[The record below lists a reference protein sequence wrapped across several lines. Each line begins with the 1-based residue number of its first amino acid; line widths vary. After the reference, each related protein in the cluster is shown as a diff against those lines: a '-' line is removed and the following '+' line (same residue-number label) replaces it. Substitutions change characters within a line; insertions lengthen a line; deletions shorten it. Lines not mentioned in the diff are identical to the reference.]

1 VGITNMS
8 WIDELINL
16 KERFPFH
23 DCHLYSDSIEFEEMI
38 KNRDGDIY
46 FHCEQMEGD
55 IHEYET
61 VIVPKLKE
69 EIEELDIECGR
80 IVHLKEYGDELE
92 MEIRKLRS
100 EIKTYEDIVSDI
112 GGVYLDEVSLRWN
125 VNQDK

>member
-55 IHEYET
+55 IHCYET
-61 VIVPKLKE
+61 VILPKLKK
-69 EIEELDIECGR
+69 EIEELRGK
-80 IVHLKEYGDELE
+80 LK
-92 MEIRKLRS
+92 
-100 EIKTYEDIVSDI
+100 
-112 GGVYLDEVSLRWN
+112 
-125 VNQDK
+125 DK